1 MHLNFDSRDLTNGY
15 LIAEIFSWYFPQDI
29 QMHSYNN
36 GTSLDS
42 KLKNWSLLKLVMY
55 CGKMFTYRI
64 FYYNIRMVIVRI
76 WCRKLN
82 LKLIN
87 EFTFIVQFIKRHKLE
102 IPEELIEGTIH
113 CKEGAAPAL
122 CERIYELLTNRKWV
136 SARCVCV
143 SCTVAVCMF
152 RGCMVNFFFKCFSN
166 ILEIFWLNIY
176 QYENLITMI
185 YHFNKKL
192 YDL

>member
-1 MHLNFDSRDLTNGY
+1 
-15 LIAEIFSWYFPQDI
+15 
-29 QMHSYNN
+29 
-36 GTSLDS
+36 
-42 KLKNWSLLKLVMY
+42 
-55 CGKMFTYRI
+55 
-64 FYYNIRMVIVRI
+64 MVIDRG
-76 WCRKLN
+76 WCLKFN

-152 RGCMVNFFFKCFSN
+152 RGCMVNFFQKCFSN

-185 YHFNKKL
+185 YHFKKYYMICSRIEL
-192 YDL
+192 YFSLFIMISHDHATS

>member
-1 MHLNFDSRDLTNGY
+1 MKY
-15 LIAEIFSWYFPQDI
+15 LI
-29 QMHSYNN
+29 
-36 GTSLDS
+36 
-42 KLKNWSLLKLVMY
+42 
-55 CGKMFTYRI
+55 
-64 FYYNIRMVIVRI
+64 NICMVIDRG
-76 WCRKLN
+76 WCLKLN

-152 RGCMVNFFFKCFSN
+152 RGCMVNFFKKMF
-166 ILEIFWLNIY
+166 LEHSWNLLVKHLSIWKLNY
-176 QYENLITMI
+176 
-185 YHFNKKL
+185 
-192 YDL
+192 YDLSFKKKNYMICSRIELYFSLFIMISHDHATSWHCLWWR

>member
-1 MHLNFDSRDLTNGY
+1 
-15 LIAEIFSWYFPQDI
+15 
-29 QMHSYNN
+29 
-36 GTSLDS
+36 
-42 KLKNWSLLKLVMY
+42 
-55 CGKMFTYRI
+55 
-64 FYYNIRMVIVRI
+64 MVIDRG
-76 WCRKLN
+76 WCLKLN

-143 SCTVAVCMF
+143 SAALLLSVCSEDAWSI
-152 RGCMVNFFFKCFSN
+152 FFFKCFSN

-185 YHFNKKL
+185 YHLKKKII
-192 YDL
+192 

>member
-1 MHLNFDSRDLTNGY
+1 MKY
-15 LIAEIFSWYFPQDI
+15 LI
-29 QMHSYNN
+29 
-36 GTSLDS
+36 
-42 KLKNWSLLKLVMY
+42 
-55 CGKMFTYRI
+55 
-64 FYYNIRMVIVRI
+64 NICMVIDRG
-76 WCRKLN
+76 WCLKLN

-136 SARCVCV
+136 SARCVCQLHCCYLHV
-143 SCTVAVCMF
+143 QRMH
-152 RGCMVNFFFKCFSN
+152 GQFFFYLKCLSN

-185 YHFNKKL
+185 YHFLKKL

>member
-1 MHLNFDSRDLTNGY
+1 MKY
-15 LIAEIFSWYFPQDI
+15 LI
-29 QMHSYNN
+29 
-36 GTSLDS
+36 
-42 KLKNWSLLKLVMY
+42 
-55 CGKMFTYRI
+55 
-64 FYYNIRMVIVRI
+64 NICMVIDRG
-76 WCRKLN
+76 WCLKLN

-136 SARCVCV
+136 SSRCVCV

-152 RGCMVNFFFKCFSN
+152 RGCMVNFFLKCLLN

-176 QYENLITMI
+176 
-185 YHFNKKL
+185 
-192 YDL
+192 

>member
-1 MHLNFDSRDLTNGY
+1 MHGHWSR
-15 LIAEIFSWYFPQDI
+15 
-29 QMHSYNN
+29 
-36 GTSLDS
+36 
-42 KLKNWSLLKLVMY
+42 LVP
-55 CGKMFTYRI
+55 KIKFK
-64 FYYNIRMVIVRI
+64 V
-76 WCRKLN
+76 
-82 LKLIN
+82 N

-152 RGCMVNFFFKCFSN
+152 RGCMVNFFKKMF
-166 ILEIFWLNIY
+166 LEHSWNLLVKHLSIWKLNY
-176 QYENLITMI
+176 
-185 YHFNKKL
+185 
-192 YDL
+192 YDLSFKKKNYMICNRIELYFSLFIMISHDHATSWHCFMVKVNSNSNKFFQHLQLKKMFTSFFLTL

>member
-1 MHLNFDSRDLTNGY
+1 
-15 LIAEIFSWYFPQDI
+15 
-29 QMHSYNN
+29 
-36 GTSLDS
+36 
-42 KLKNWSLLKLVMY
+42 
-55 CGKMFTYRI
+55 
-64 FYYNIRMVIVRI
+64 MVIDRG
-76 WCRKLN
+76 WCLKLN

-143 SCTVAVCMF
+143 SYTVAVACSEDAWSI
-152 RGCMVNFFFKCFSN
+152 FFKKCFSN

>member
-1 MHLNFDSRDLTNGY
+1 MKN
-15 LIAEIFSWYFPQDI
+15 LI
-29 QMHSYNN
+29 
-36 GTSLDS
+36 
-42 KLKNWSLLKLVMY
+42 
-55 CGKMFTYRI
+55 
-64 FYYNIRMVIVRI
+64 NICMVIDRG
-76 WCRKLN
+76 WCLKLN

-143 SCTVAVCMF
+143 CVSCTVAVCVF
-152 RGCMVNFFFKCFSN
+152 RGCMVNFFF
-166 ILEIFWLNIY
+166 
-176 QYENLITMI
+176 
-185 YHFNKKL
+185 
-192 YDL
+192 

>member
-1 MHLNFDSRDLTNGY
+1 MKY
-15 LIAEIFSWYFPQDI
+15 LI
-29 QMHSYNN
+29 
-36 GTSLDS
+36 
-42 KLKNWSLLKLVMY
+42 
-55 CGKMFTYRI
+55 
-64 FYYNIRMVIVRI
+64 NICMVIDRG
-76 WCRKLN
+76 WCLKLN

-143 SCTVAVCMF
+143 ICTVVVCMF
-152 RGCMVNFFFKCFSN
+152 RGCMVNFFKKCLSN

-176 QYENLITMI
+176 QYENLFTMI
-185 YHFNKKL
+185 YHCKKII
-192 YDL
+192 